1 LDAPYFYLPPAI
13 SYVHRKLHFS
23 LVVSIVDQSQKQLA
37 HMFRHFYLEHS
48 KAFVAPEHVFLL
60 LCICGKFVDVLNPT
74 LDFRLQC
81 SSGSGE
87 VVAEPPPEH
96 QVGNTATAIHIGPE
110 LGLLFDC
117 LS

>member
-1 LDAPYFYLPPAI
+1 LDAPYFYLPPVI
-13 SYVHRKLHFS
+13 SYVDRKLHFS

-48 KAFVAPEHVFLL
+48 KAFVAPEHVFLV
-60 LCICGKFVDVLNPT
+60 LCIYGEFAKILNPT
-74 LDFRLQC
+74 LDFRLQF

-96 QVGNTATAIHIGPE
+96 QVGNATTAIHIGPE

-117 LS
+117 LP